1 MKQRSVKR
9 LWVVNPNLT
18 TTQSIEILMRV
29 GYVKLNLEFGKS
41 FLNWIQVIM
50 VGLQRSE
57 KVTEHQSC

>member
-9 LWVVNPNLT
+9 LWVVTPNLT

-29 GYVKLNLEFGKS
+29 GHVKLNLEFGKS